1 MVDCR
6 TGAEN
11 TQDEPG
17 APSSARKK
25 GFNKTKI
32 KETPNG
38 DILKGHRRKN
48 IHTNVNIWLKKMKK
62 RQVSH
67 IKEFLIT
74 FVDNRP

>member
-11 TQDEPG
+11 TQDEPA
-17 APSSARKK
+17 APFSARKK

-38 DILKGHRRKN
+38 GIWKGHRRKN
-48 IHTNVNIWLKKMKK
+48 IHT
-62 RQVSH
+62 S
-67 IKEFLIT
+67 
-74 FVDNRP
+74 